1 MSDELRVKIILT
13 VALVLLLAGC
23 LVAATVE
30 KGI

>member
-1 MSDELRVKIILT
+1 MSDELKVKIILT
-13 VALVLLLAGC
+13 VALVLLLAAC